1 MCCLM
6 GAAQDASR
14 MVFPG
19 LAELRNLGFGHIL
32 QGKGQSS
39 SLALQCGPTAQI

>member
-6 GAAQDASR
+6 GAAQDTGR
-14 MVFPG
+14 MAFLG
-19 LAELRNLGFGHIL
+19 LTELRNLGFGHIL

-39 SLALQCGPTAQI
+39 SLALQCGPTTQI

>member
-14 MVFPG
+14 MAFVR
-19 LAELRNLGFGHIL
+19 LTELRNPGFGHIL
-32 QGKGQSS
+32 QGKGQSG
-39 SLALQCGPTAQI
+39 SLALQRGPTTHI